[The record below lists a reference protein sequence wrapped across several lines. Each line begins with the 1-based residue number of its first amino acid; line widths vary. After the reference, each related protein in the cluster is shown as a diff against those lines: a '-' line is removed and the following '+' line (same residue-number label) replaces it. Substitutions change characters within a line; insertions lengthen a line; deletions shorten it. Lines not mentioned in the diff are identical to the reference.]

1 VILRRRSTAASE
13 RRQQRGRRGGSP
25 VKETESKTTVK
36 RREVLVGASTLA
48 AALGFPSVVNASP
61 TAQQNEPHVAPKS
74 PAQEP
79 PYNIVFIIVDQQ
91 THQLLGG
98 PDYTLP
104 GTNKIAQNG
113 VTFLNHYIASAQCSP
128 SRATF
133 LTGRPP
139 QIHHVIDQMQFDFVP
154 TLSPGIPN
162 MGSVLKGLGY
172 KTAYFGKF
180 EMDKAIL
187 NPEPSVNYSQ
197 AAQPYGFDVF
207 GAGGDIGSAPLSG
220 FKNDSFIAGESVR
233 WLRDA
238 ALQSRKHG
246 QPFFMVAAFVNPHDI
261 MYGDANVPG
270 EVPVQKPVT
279 PSATPPP
286 PPNSIYERK
295 WPLTLAPSITESL
308 SAPGMPEALSEYKKG
323 WDGWSGTIPTD
334 RTDMWTIFYN
344 YYLNTIADNERSVK
358 QIADV
363 FDEMDL
369 WRDTVVIFT
378 ADHGEMGGS
387 HGGLKGK
394 GPFVYEQN
402 AHVPMF
408 IAHPRGAAGS
418 KCVALTSHL
427 DLVPT
432 FVGLTGLP
440 EEKRSAAIK
449 GLPGRDFSRLLANP
463 SAAKIHEVREG
474 VLYNYMGLGTVDA
487 EYLKA
492 VMDSQMLD
500 TAPQPSISQAKL
512 TKRGLVSFA
521 FDGRY
526 KYGRYYAPTAF
537 NTPTTLEE
545 IFNDNDVQLFDLHN
559 DPHEVHNLALEPEK
573 NRETML
579 RMNQLLN
586 DLIAAEVGVNDGAFL
601 KPLLAGGSLAPG

>member
-1 VILRRRSTAASE
+1 M
-13 RRQQRGRRGGSP
+13 
-25 VKETESKTTVK
+25 KETGSKATVN
-36 RREVLVGASTLA
+36 RRDVLIGASTLA
-48 AALGFPSVVNASP
+48 AATLVPSVAEGSP
-61 TAQQNEPHVAPKS
+61 SAQPAAERHFRKGAPS
-74 PAQEP
+74 DP

-98 PDYTLP
+98 PEYTLQ
-104 GTNKIAQNG
+104 GTSRIARNG
-113 VTFLNHYIASAQCSP
+113 VSFANHYIASAQCSP
-128 SRATF
+128 SRATL

-139 QIHHVIDQMQFDFVP
+139 QYHHVIDQMQFDFVP
-154 TLSPGIPN
+154 TLNPSIPN

-180 EMDKAIL
+180 EMDKSIL
-187 NPEPSVNYSQ
+187 TPKPDVNYSR
-197 AAQPYGFDVF
+197 AAQAYGFDVF
-207 GAGGDIGSAPLSG
+207 SAGGDIGSAPLSG
-220 FKNDSFIAGESVR
+220 FENDSFIAGESVR
-233 WLRDA
+233 WLRNA

-246 QPFFMVAAFVNPHDI
+246 EPFFMVAAFVNPHDI

-270 EVPVQKPVT
+270 EPRVQKPVT

-286 PPNSIYERK
+286 PPNSIYEKK
-295 WPLTLAPSITESL
+295 WPLTLAPSLSESL
-308 SAPGMPEALSEYKKG
+308 SARGVPEALSEYKKG

-334 RTDMWTIFYN
+334 REDMWTIFYN
-344 YYLNTIADNERSVK
+344 YYLNTIQDNERSVK
-358 QIADV
+358 QIVDV

-394 GPFVYEQN
+394 GPFIYEQN

-408 IAHPRGAAGS
+408 IAHPTGATGA
-418 KCVALTSHL
+418 KCRALTSHL

-440 EEKRSAAIK
+440 MEKRTEAVK
-449 GLPGRDFSRLLANP
+449 GLPGRDVSTLLTNP
-463 SAAKIHEVREG
+463 SAASVHEVRQG
-474 VLYNYMGLGTVDA
+474 VLYNYLGIGTVDA

-500 TAPQPSISQAKL
+500 STQQPSIFKANM

-526 KYGRYYAPTAF
+526 KFGRYYAPVTF
-537 NTPTTLEE
+537 NTPTTIEE
-545 IFNDNDVQLFDLHN
+545 ILNNNDAQLFDLHT
-559 DPHEVHNLALEPEK
+559 DPHEVNNMVLEPEK
-573 NRETML
+573 NRETIL
-579 RMNQLLN
+579 RMNRLLN
-586 DLIAAEVGVNDGAFL
+586 DLIASEVGINDGAFL
-601 KPLLAGGSLAPG
+601 KPLLDGGSLAPGQA